1 MTEPTITILSFEPL
15 QMQLPLASA
24 AFAIV
29 VVRLPPVHLK
39 LFDLSLGGIIP
50 DDPHVGTELPMT
62 DIVITLQEPVAL
74 GKIVDMIA
82 TSVDRWREIWQ
93 ATQRFADDYGPIP
106 CGTYQYSSKGDTH
119 VPTDAQD
126 CYR

>member
-1 MTEPTITILSFEPL
+1 MSEPTITILSFDPL

-50 DDPHVGTELPMT
+50 DDPHVGTELPVT
-62 DIVITLQEPVAL
+62 DIVITLKEPVAL

-82 TSVDRWREIWQ
+82 ASVDRWCEIWQ
-93 ATQRFADDYGPIP
+93 ATQRFADDYGPIF
-106 CGTYQYSSKGDTH
+106 K
-119 VPTDAQD
+119 
-126 CYR
+126 

>member
-1 MTEPTITILSFEPL
+1 MTEPTITILSFDPL
-15 QMQLPLASA
+15 QMQLPSAPA

-50 DDPHVGTELPMT
+50 DGPHIGTELPMA
-62 DIVITLQEPVAL
+62 DIVITLKEPAAL

-82 TSVDRWREIWQ
+82 ASVDRWREIWQ
-93 ATQRFADDYGPIP
+93 ATQRFADDYGPIF
-106 CGTYQYSSKGDTH
+106 K
-119 VPTDAQD
+119 
-126 CYR
+126 